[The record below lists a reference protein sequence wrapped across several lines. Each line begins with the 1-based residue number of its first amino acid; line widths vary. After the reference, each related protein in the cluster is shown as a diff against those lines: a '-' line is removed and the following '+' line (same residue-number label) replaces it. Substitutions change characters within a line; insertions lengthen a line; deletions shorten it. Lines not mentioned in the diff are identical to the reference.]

1 MPALYKVSKNTQP
14 LYITLNMASAVFAE
28 KLDDFQD
35 LIQLIHK
42 SSHCTLN
49 SSCKKPKDKNSCLVF
64 EMCMEWIMDRVAAVL
79 ILVFCGFY
87 FSFGVDAC
95 NLV

>member
-1 MPALYKVSKNTQP
+1 VVGHFSKPYVGAPSNPTHHLMPALYKVSKNTQP

-49 SSCKKPKDKNSCLVF
+49 SSCKKPNDKNSCLVF
-64 EMCMEWIMDRVAAVL
+64 EMCME
-79 ILVFCGFY
+79 
-87 FSFGVDAC
+87 
-95 NLV
+95 